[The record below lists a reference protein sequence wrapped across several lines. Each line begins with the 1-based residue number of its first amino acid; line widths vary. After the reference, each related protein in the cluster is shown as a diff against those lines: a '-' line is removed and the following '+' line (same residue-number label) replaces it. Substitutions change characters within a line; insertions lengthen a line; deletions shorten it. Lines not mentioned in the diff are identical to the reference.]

1 MTSIILDQEVY
12 HTNDFSPFALTDI
25 LTENSKKKQQTFLH
39 FWQYQQTV
47 ILGMKDTRTS
57 FLADG
62 IKAIQDAGFTP
73 VIRNAGGL
81 GVVSDRGILN
91 ISLIFPQE
99 DENKIS
105 IDEGYEKM
113 LALTRQ
119 AFPVYADKIKA
130 YEIKDS
136 YCPGTYDLS
145 IDGKKFAG
153 IAQRRIKNGISVMM
167 YLSVNGDQER
177 RGELMRR
184 FYQQALKEQFGTDG
198 YPAVRPTSMATLQE
212 LFDTSLTIVQVKDSF
227 IKAFDTMY
235 PTSISMDSDAW
246 QEANVL
252 PDKWQTQIERMNQ
265 RNALK
270 ELAYDN
276 TL

>member
-12 HTNDFSPFALTDI
+12 QKNDFSPFALTDI

-39 FWQYQQTV
+39 FWQYEQTV
-47 ILGMKDTRTS
+47 ILGMKDTRTP

-62 IKAIQDAGFTP
+62 IKVIQDAGFTP

-81 GVVSDRGILN
+81 GIISDQGILN

-99 DENKIS
+99 DENRIS

-119 AFPVYADKIKA
+119 AFPVYADKIEA
-130 YEIKDS
+130 YEIKES

-167 YLSVNGDQER
+167 YLSVNGDQEK
-177 RGELMRR
+177 RGELMRQ
-184 FYQQALKEQFGTDG
+184 FYQQALKEKFGTDG
-198 YPAVRPTSMATLQE
+198 YPAVRPTSMATLEE
-212 LFDTSLTIVQVKDSF
+212 LFATSLTVVQVKESF

-246 QEANVL
+246 QKANVS
-252 PDKWQTQIERMNQ
+252 PDEWQAQIERMNQ
-265 RNALK
+265 RNVLK
-270 ELAYDN
+270 EMAYDN

>member
-12 HTNDFSPFALTDI
+12 QTNDFSPFALTDI

-47 ILGMKDTRTS
+47 ILGMKDTRTP

-62 IKAIQDAGFTP
+62 IKVIQHAGFTP

-81 GVVSDRGILN
+81 GIISDQGILN

-99 DENKIS
+99 DENRIS

-119 AFPVYADKIKA
+119 AFPVYADKIEA
-130 YEIKDS
+130 YEIKES

-167 YLSVNGDQER
+167 YLSVNGDQEK
-177 RGELMRR
+177 RGELMRQ

-198 YPAVRPTSMATLQE
+198 YPAVRPTSMATLEE
-212 LFDTSLTIVQVKDSF
+212 LFATSLTVVQVKESF

-246 QEANVL
+246 QKANVS
-252 PDKWQTQIERMNQ
+252 PDEWQAQIERMNQ
-265 RNALK
+265 RNVLK
-270 ELAYDN
+270 EMAYDN

>member
-12 HTNDFSPFALTDI
+12 QTNDFSPFALTDI
-25 LTENSKKKQQTFLH
+25 LTEYAKKNQQTFLH
-39 FWQYQQTV
+39 FWQYEQTV
-47 ILGMKDTRTS
+47 ILGMKDTRTP

-62 IKAIQDAGFTP
+62 IKVIQHAGFTP

-81 GVVSDRGILN
+81 GIISDQGILN

-99 DENKIS
+99 DENRIS

-119 AFPVYADKIKA
+119 AFPVYADKIEA
-130 YEIKDS
+130 YEIKES

-167 YLSVNGDQER
+167 YLSVNGDQEK
-177 RGELMRR
+177 RGELMRQ

-198 YPAVRPTSMATLQE
+198 YPAVRPTSMATLEE
-212 LFDTSLTIVQVKDSF
+212 LFATSLTVVQVKESF

-246 QEANVL
+246 QKANVS
-252 PDKWQTQIERMNQ
+252 PDEWQAQIERMNQ
-265 RNALK
+265 RNVLK
-270 ELAYDN
+270 EMAYDN

>member
-12 HTNDFSPFALTDI
+12 QTNDFSPFALTDI

-47 ILGMKDTRTS
+47 ILGMKDTRTP

-62 IKAIQDAGFTP
+62 IKVIQHAGFTP

-81 GVVSDRGILN
+81 GIISDQGILN

-99 DENKIS
+99 DENRIS

-119 AFPVYADKIKA
+119 AFPVYADKIEA
-130 YEIKDS
+130 YEIKES

-167 YLSVNGDQER
+167 YLSVNGDQEK
-177 RGELMRR
+177 RGELMRQ

-198 YPAVRPTSMATLQE
+198 YPAVRPTSMATLEE
-212 LFDTSLTIVQVKDSF
+212 LFATSLTVVQVKESF

-246 QEANVL
+246 QKANVS
-252 PDKWQTQIERMNQ
+252 PDEWQAQIERMNQ

-270 ELAYDN
+270 ELAYDD

>member
-198 YPAVRPTSMATLQE
+198 YPAVRPTSMATLEE

>member
-62 IKAIQDAGFTP
+62 IKAIQAAGFTP

-198 YPAVRPTSMATLQE
+198 YPAVRPTSMATLEE

>member
-47 ILGMKDTRTS
+47 ILGMKDTRTP

-62 IKAIQDAGFTP
+62 IKVIQHAGFTP

-81 GVVSDRGILN
+81 GIISDQGILN

-99 DENKIS
+99 DENRIS

-119 AFPVYADKIKA
+119 AFPVYADKIEA
-130 YEIKDS
+130 YEIKES

-167 YLSVNGDQER
+167 YLSVNGDQEK
-177 RGELMRR
+177 RGELMRQ

-198 YPAVRPTSMATLQE
+198 YPAVRPTSMATLEE
-212 LFDTSLTIVQVKDSF
+212 LFATSLTVVQVKESF

-246 QEANVL
+246 QKANVS
-252 PDKWQTQIERMNQ
+252 PDEWQAQIERMNQ
-265 RNALK
+265 RNVLK
-270 ELAYDN
+270 EMAYDN

>member
-47 ILGMKDTRTS
+47 ILGMKDTRTP

-62 IKAIQDAGFTP
+62 IKVIQHAGFTP

-81 GVVSDRGILN
+81 GIISDQGILN

-99 DENKIS
+99 DENRIS

-119 AFPVYADKIKA
+119 AFPVYADKIEA
-130 YEIKDS
+130 YEIKES

-167 YLSVNGDQER
+167 YLSVNGDQEK
-177 RGELMRR
+177 RGGLMRQ
-184 FYQQALKEQFGTDG
+184 FYQQALKEQFGTNG
-198 YPAVRPTSMATLQE
+198 YPAVAPTSMATLEQ
-212 LFDTSLTIVQVKDSF
+212 LFDTPLTVAQVKDLL
-227 IKAFDTMY
+227 IDAFTTFY
-235 PTSISMDSDAW
+235 PTSISMGSDTW
-246 QEANVL
+246 REANVS
-252 PDKWQTQIERMNQ
+252 PDEWHAQIERMTQ

>member
-12 HTNDFSPFALTDI
+12 QTNDFSPFALTDI

-47 ILGMKDTRTS
+47 ILGMKDTRTP

-62 IKAIQDAGFTP
+62 IKVIQHAGFTP

-81 GVVSDRGILN
+81 GIISDQGILN

-99 DENKIS
+99 DENRIS

-119 AFPVYADKIKA
+119 AFPVYADKIEA
-130 YEIKDS
+130 YEIKES

-167 YLSVNGDQER
+167 YLSVNGDQEK
-177 RGELMRR
+177 RGGLMRQ
-184 FYQQALKEQFGTDG
+184 FYQQALKEQFGTNG
-198 YPAVRPTSMATLQE
+198 YPAVAPTSMATLEQ
-212 LFDTSLTIVQVKDSF
+212 LFDTPLTVAQVKDLL
-227 IKAFDTMY
+227 IDAFTTFY
-235 PTSISMDSDAW
+235 PTSISMGSDTW
-246 QEANVL
+246 REANVS
-252 PDKWQTQIERMNQ
+252 PDEWHAQIERMTQ

>member
-1 MTSIILDQEVY
+1 MTSIIFDQEVY

-47 ILGMKDTRTS
+47 ILGMKDTRTP

-62 IKAIQDAGFTP
+62 IKVIQHAGFTP
-73 VIRNAGGL
+73 VIRSAGGL
-81 GVVSDRGILN
+81 GIISDQGILN

-99 DENKIS
+99 DENRIS

-119 AFPVYADKIKA
+119 AFPVYADKIEA
-130 YEIKDS
+130 YEIKES

-167 YLSVNGDQER
+167 YLSVNGDQEK
-177 RGELMRR
+177 RGELMRQ

-198 YPAVRPTSMATLQE
+198 YPAVRPTSMATLEE
-212 LFDTSLTIVQVKDSF
+212 LFATSLTVVQVKESF

-246 QEANVL
+246 QKANVS
-252 PDKWQTQIERMNQ
+252 PDEWQAQIERMNQ
-265 RNALK
+265 RNVLK
-270 ELAYDN
+270 EMAYDN

>member
-47 ILGMKDTRTS
+47 ILGMKDTRTP

-62 IKAIQDAGFTP
+62 IKVIQHAGFTP

-81 GVVSDRGILN
+81 GIISDQGILN

-99 DENKIS
+99 DENRIS

-119 AFPVYADKIKA
+119 AFPVYADKIEA

-145 IDGKKFAG
+145 INGKKFAG

-167 YLSVNGDQER
+167 YLSVNGDQEK
-177 RGELMRR
+177 RGELMRQ

-198 YPAVRPTSMATLQE
+198 YPAVRPTSMATLEE
-212 LFDTSLTIVQVKDSF
+212 LFATSLTVVQVKESF

-246 QEANVL
+246 QKANVS
-252 PDKWQTQIERMNQ
+252 PDEWQAQIERMNQ
-265 RNALK
+265 RNVLK
-270 ELAYDN
+270 EMAYDN

>member
-47 ILGMKDTRTS
+47 ILGMKDTRTP

-62 IKAIQDAGFTP
+62 IKAIQHAGFTP

-81 GVVSDRGILN
+81 GIISDQGILN

-99 DENKIS
+99 DENRIS

-119 AFPVYADKIKA
+119 AFPVYADKIEA
-130 YEIKDS
+130 YEIKES

-177 RGELMRR
+177 RGELMRQ

-198 YPAVRPTSMATLQE
+198 YPAVRPTSMATLEE
-212 LFDTSLTIVQVKDSF
+212 LFATSLTIVQVKESF

-246 QEANVL
+246 QKANVS
-252 PDKWQTQIERMNQ
+252 PDEWQAQIERMNQ

-270 ELAYDN
+270 EVAYDN

>member
-1 MTSIILDQEVY
+1 MTSIILDQEIY
-12 HTNDFSPFALTDI
+12 QTNDFSPFALTDI
-25 LTENSKKKQQTFLH
+25 LTEYAKKNQQTFLH
-39 FWQYQQTV
+39 FWQYEQTI
-47 ILGMKDTRTS
+47 ILGMKDTRTP
-57 FLADG
+57 FLSEG
-62 IKAIQDAGFTP
+62 IKVIQDAGFTP

-81 GVVSDRGILN
+81 GIVSDEGILN

-119 AFPVYADKIKA
+119 AFPVYADKIEA

-145 IDGKKFAG
+145 INGKKFAG

-167 YLSVNGDQER
+167 YLSVNGDQEK
-177 RGELMRR
+177 RGGLMRQ
-184 FYQQALKEQFGTDG
+184 FYQQALKEQFGTNG
-198 YPAVRPTSMATLQE
+198 YPAVAPISMATLEQ
-212 LFDTSLTIVQVKDSF
+212 LFDTPFTVAQVKDLF
-227 IKAFDTMY
+227 IDAFTTFY
-235 PTSISMDSDAW
+235 PTSISMDSDTW
-246 QEANVL
+246 REANVS
-252 PDKWQTQIERMNQ
+252 PDEWHAQIERMTQ

>member
-12 HTNDFSPFALTDI
+12 QTNDFSPFALTDI

-47 ILGMKDTRTS
+47 ILGMKDTRTP

-62 IKAIQDAGFTP
+62 IKVIQHAGFTP

-81 GVVSDRGILN
+81 GIISDQGILN

-99 DENKIS
+99 DENRIS

-113 LALTRQ
+113 LAMTRQ
-119 AFPVYADKIKA
+119 AFPVYADKIEA
-130 YEIKDS
+130 YEIKES

-177 RGELMRR
+177 RGELMRQ

-198 YPAVRPTSMATLQE
+198 YPAVRPTSMATLEE
-212 LFDTSLTIVQVKDSF
+212 LFATSLTVVQVKESF

-246 QEANVL
+246 QKANVS
-252 PDKWQTQIERMNQ
+252 PDEWQAQIERMNQ
-265 RNALK
+265 RNVLK
-270 ELAYDN
+270 EMAYDN